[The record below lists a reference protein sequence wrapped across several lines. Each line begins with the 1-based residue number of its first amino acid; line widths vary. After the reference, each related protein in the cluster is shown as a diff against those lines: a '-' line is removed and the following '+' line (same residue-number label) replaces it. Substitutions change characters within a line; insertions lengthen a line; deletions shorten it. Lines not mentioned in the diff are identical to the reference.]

1 MAEERKSTGRLISI
15 LYRQAI
21 VYFHKRLEPFGLGH
35 GQMPVLMHI
44 YHHDGVTQHDLKN
57 HFFLDKGSI
66 SSTIKNLETR
76 GYIFRKSD
84 EADKRVHRLHI
95 SEKTRQLMPR
105 FGAIFQKWSDVL
117 LKDFSEEEANQAYDL
132 LSRMIENTQQ
142 YFEGEGGNE

>member
-1 MAEERKSTGRLISI
+1 MAEEKKSTGRLISI

-44 YHHDGVTQHDLKN
+44 YHHEGVTQHDLKK

-66 SSTIKNLETR
+66 SSTIKNLETH

-84 EADKRVHRLHI
+84 DADKRVHRLHI

-117 LKDFSEEEANQAYDL
+117 LKDFSTEEADQAYNL
-132 LSRMIENTQQ
+132 LSRMIGNTQQ
-142 YFEGEGGNE
+142 YFEGEGRDE